1 MPYRTSFS
9 HNAYSRFGEQ
19 AFLILLSVVNG
30 SLTPRCRTP
39 WCRAIRRHNAT
50 KGRKTAEAERAHG
63 WLAGAGDRIHFF
75 GAAIYINIA
84 EQPARLGLDDGSAL
98 VQWRP
103 AYKRGFAMQAP
114 LALVSALLGGVA
126 WSTTN
131 DPLWALGAVIM
142 LANWPYTLLAI
153 MPINRQLEATGSGS
167 DPNTRD
173 LLARWGRLHAM
184 RSLLGAAAAA
194 IYVMAAARGH

>member
-1 MPYRTSFS
+1 MV
-9 HNAYSRFGEQ
+9 G
-19 AFLILLSVVNG
+19 LLALV
-30 SLTPRCRTP
+30 
-39 WCRAIRRHNAT
+39 
-50 KGRKTAEAERAHG
+50 TAS
-63 WLAGAGDRIHFF
+63 IFF

-98 VQWRP
+98 VQWRT

-126 WSTTN
+126 WSITN

-153 MPINRQLEATGSGS
+153 KPTN
-167 DPNTRD
+167 D
-173 LLARWGRLHAM
+173 RLHAIKPEEANAQTRQSIVSWGHLHAG
-184 RSLLGAAAAA
+184 RSALGTAATLMFLWALVA
-194 IYVMAAARGH
+194 

>member
-1 MPYRTSFS
+1 MV
-9 HNAYSRFGEQ
+9 G
-19 AFLILLSVVNG
+19 LLALV
-30 SLTPRCRTP
+30 
-39 WCRAIRRHNAT
+39 
-50 KGRKTAEAERAHG
+50 TAS
-63 WLAGAGDRIHFF
+63 IFF

-173 LLARWGRLHAM
+173 RLVRWGRLHGV
-184 RSLLGAAAAA
+184 RSLLGAAATV

>member
-1 MPYRTSFS
+1 MV
-9 HNAYSRFGEQ
+9 G
-19 AFLILLSVVNG
+19 LLALV
-30 SLTPRCRTP
+30 
-39 WCRAIRRHNAT
+39 
-50 KGRKTAEAERAHG
+50 TAS
-63 WLAGAGDRIHFF
+63 IFF
-75 GAAIYINIA
+75 GAAIYINVA
-84 EQPARLGLDDGSAL
+84 ENPARVALDDGDAL
-98 VQWRP
+98 AQWRS
-103 AYKRGFAMQAP
+103 AYRRGFAMQAP

-167 DPNTRD
+167 DPITRD
-173 LLARWGRLHAM
+173 LLVRWGRLHAM
-184 RSLLGAAAAA
+184 RSLLGAAATA